1 MTLFHIVWTVA
12 LLIAFIGIV
21 YWAYSSRQKDRFS
34 EAARLPLDDDEDSD
48 LTSKRENGNG

>member
-1 MTLFHIVWTVA
+1 MTMFHIVWTVA

-21 YWAYSSRQKDRFS
+21 YWAYSSRQKDRFA